1 MSKRNTTL
9 SAEERSHLLKKL
21 DSMTNTD
28 VDLTDPDAR
37 PLPPE
42 AWATA
47 RPFHEVYRP
56 MKTQISVRIDR
67 DVLDWLKSQGEG
79 YQTRINQ
86 LLREQ
91 MLAAQRGKKKPA

>member
-1 MSKRNTTL
+1 MRKSNAFDA
-9 SAEERSHLLKKL
+9 AERRRQLDRLKT
-21 DSMTNTD
+21 MTDAD

-47 RPFHEVYRP
+47 RPFHEVYRV

-86 LLREQ
+86 RLREQ
-91 MLAAQRGKKKPA
+91 MLAARRDTEKSI

>member
-1 MSKRNTTL
+1 MQTAVDK
-9 SAEERSHLLKKL
+9 
-21 DSMTNTD
+21 MTDAD

-37 PLPPE
+37 LLPRE

-47 RPFHEVYRP
+47 RPFHEIYRP
-56 MKTQISVRIDR
+56 LKAQISVRIDR

-86 LLREQ
+86 LLREA
-91 MLAAQRGKKKPA
+91 MTSARKG

>member
-1 MSKRNTTL
+1 
-9 SAEERSHLLKKL
+9 
-21 DSMTNTD
+21 
-28 VDLTDPDAR
+28 
-37 PLPPE
+37 
-42 AWATA
+42 
-47 RPFHEVYRP
+47 

-91 MLAAQRGKKKPA
+91 MLAAQRGTKKLA

>member
-1 MSKRNTTL
+1 MSKKNTFDA
-9 SAEERSHLLKKL
+9 AERHRQLERLKT
-21 DSMTNTD
+21 MTDAD

-47 RPFHEVYRP
+47 RPFHEVYRA

-91 MLAAQRGKKKPA
+91 MLAAQRGTKKPA